1 MAAVK
6 FLQHSLSQTSFNN
19 FLSVHEQRACSSDKS
34 RKEFNEKNTESC
46 YELLKSCTPQF
57 DSKLPISGLSSG
69 VTESDSL
76 QSALLRANSVGTDYF
91 PKFLKKRVESSK
103 IPLYSPLKKNK
114 LKTIKSKV
122 EKKNHQVDSN
132 NVTVTADRDMF
143 TQMLLI
149 QEVRKELLSIRE
161 LVKYSLGPLPLALA
175 TGDGGLQKTSS

>member
-1 MAAVK
+1 MSREHAAVTNQEK
-6 FLQHSLSQTSFNN
+6 SLMRRTQKVVTSFSNRVLHSLIQSSQSLIF
-19 FLSVHEQRACSSDKS
+19 FLVSSS
-34 RKEFNEKNTESC
+34 
-46 YELLKSCTPQF
+46 
-57 DSKLPISGLSSG
+57 
-69 VTESDSL
+69 ESDSL

-103 IPLYSPLKKNK
+103 IPLYRPLKKNK